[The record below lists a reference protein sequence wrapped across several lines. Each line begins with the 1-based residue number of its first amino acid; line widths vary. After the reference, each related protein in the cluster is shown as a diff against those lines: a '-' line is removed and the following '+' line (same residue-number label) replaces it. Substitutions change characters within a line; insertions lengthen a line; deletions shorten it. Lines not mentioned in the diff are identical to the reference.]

1 MTLAR
6 RGRARSVS
14 RDDSFPFMERVREAL
29 SAALGDRYRIERV
42 LGRGGM
48 ATVYVAED
56 LRHSRQVAIKVLRPD
71 VAAVIGA
78 ERFLREIAIAAR
90 LTHPHVLP
98 LIDSGQADGSLY
110 YVMPYVRG
118 ETLRERLVREQRFAL
133 KDALRIARE
142 LGAGLDYAHREG
154 FVHRDV
160 KPENVLLADGHAV
173 LANFQAGG
181 EHVTEVGLAIG
192 TPEYMSPEQAAG
204 DRELD
209 GRCDEY
215 ALACVVYEMLA
226 GEPPFSGD
234 SARAIVAKHLS
245 EPPAPLR
252 ARRPDAPAAVEQA
265 LARALAKPP
274 ADRFASV
281 AEFTAALEETR
292 PGAAPSLVGRTRSI
306 AVLPF
311 VNASADPDNEY
322 LSDGIS
328 DELINA
334 LTKVDG
340 LRIASRTSAFALK
353 GKPQDIR
360 AIGALLGVSA
370 VLAGT
375 VRKSGARLRI
385 TAQLAAAD
393 DGRTLWSE
401 RYDRTL
407 DDVFAIQDEIART
420 IVSTL
425 RTTFL
430 ADIADPAPQRYTH
443 NLEAYSL
450 YLKGRFCWNKR
461 NQQGVLEAISFF
473 KQAIDHDPD
482 YALAY
487 SGLSDAYALQVDY
500 RSVPVTEG
508 YRLARE
514 YALKALA
521 LDETLPEAHTSLA
534 WVLHVYDWDWPGAM
548 REYARALEL
557 NPGFATAHHWY
568 SYVLLVN
575 GQSDQAMTEVL
586 TALELDPSSLS
597 TRRGVGWISYY
608 TRRYDQAL
616 YHLRRA
622 VAMDPTSEDSY
633 RVMGLVLA
641 QQGAY
646 AEAERAFREAITL
659 SPDLSYATAGVA
671 HVLALSGRRREA
683 EVIVAELE
691 ARARERYVTPVALC
705 IAHLGLKNVDQV
717 FHWLDRAYE
726 DRRGWLT
733 YMKVD
738 PIFDAVRN
746 EPRYAAFLKRM
757 NL

>member
-1 MTLAR
+1 MPLVRDALA
-6 RGRARSVS
+6 
-14 RDDSFPFMERVREAL
+14 EAL
-29 SAALGDRYRIERV
+29 ADRYVIDRE

-56 LRHSRQVAIKVLRPD
+56 RRHDRQVAIKVLRPE
-71 VAAVIGA
+71 VGAAIGA
-78 ERFLREIAIAAR
+78 DRFLREITIAAR

-98 LIDSGQADGSLY
+98 LLDSGQAGGSLY

-118 ETLRERLVREQRFAL
+118 ESLRQRLAHEGRLAVT
-133 KDALRIARE
+133 DVLRLARE

-173 LANFQAGG
+173 IADFGIARAICRSCDDAN
-181 EHVTEVGLAIG
+181 VTEVGLTIG

-204 DRELD
+204 DTDLD
-209 GRCDEY
+209 ARSDVY
-215 ALACVVYEMLA
+215 SLACVVYEALTGA
-226 GEPPFSGD
+226 PPFAGS
-234 SARAIVAKHLS
+234 SARATIALHLT
-245 EPPAPLR
+245 EPAPPVR
-252 ARRPDAPAAVEQA
+252 AKRPDVGPAIEQA
-265 LARALAKPP
+265 LNRALEKAP

-281 AEFTAALEETR
+281 AEFVAALEALGPAGPSPALMGKTR
-292 PGAAPSLVGRTRSI
+292 AI

-311 VNASADPDNEY
+311 VNSSADADNEY
-322 LSDGIS
+322 LSDGIT

-334 LTKVDG
+334 LTKVEG
-340 LRIASRTSAFALK
+340 LRVASRTSVFALK
-353 GKPQDIR
+353 GKLQDVR
-360 AIGALLGVSA
+360 ALGALLGVSV
-370 VLAGT
+370 VLEGA
-375 VRKSGARLRI
+375 VRKAGDRLRI
-385 TAQLAAAD
+385 TAQLSAAD
-393 DGRTLWSE
+393 DGRNLWSE

-407 DDVFAIQDEIART
+407 DDVFAVEDEIART

-430 ADIADPAPQRYTH
+430 ADIADPTPQRYTH
-443 NLEAYSL
+443 NLAAYSL
-450 YLKGRFCWNKR
+450 YLKGRYCWNKR
-461 NQQGVLEAISFF
+461 TQEGVLESISYF

-508 YRLARE
+508 YRMARE

-521 LDETLPEAHTSLA
+521 LDEALPEAHTSLA
-534 WVLHVYDWDWPGAM
+534 WVLHAYDWDWAGAM
-548 REYARALEL
+548 REYRRALEL
-557 NPGFATAHHWY
+557 NPGFATAHHWH
-568 SYVLLVN
+568 SFVLLVN
-575 GQSDQAMTEVL
+575 GQPEQAMAEAL
-586 TALELDPSSLS
+586 TALELDPSAISV
-597 TRRGVGWISYY
+597 RRGVAWLSYY

-622 VAMDPTSEDSY
+622 IAMNPTSEDTY
-633 RVMGLVLA
+633 RILGLVLT

-671 HVLALSGRRREA
+671 HVLALTGRRREA
-683 EVIVAELE
+683 EAIVAELE
-691 ARARERYVTPVALC
+691 ALARHRYVTPVAFC
-705 IAHLGLKNVDQV
+705 IAHLGLRNADQV
-717 FHWLDRAYE
+717 FYWLERAYQ

-733 YMKVD
+733 YLKVD
-738 PIFDAVRN
+738 PIFDAVRDD
-746 EPRYAAFLKRM
+746 PRFAALVNKM
-757 NL
+757 GL

>member
-1 MTLAR
+1 MEP
-6 RGRARSVS
+6 V
-14 RDDSFPFMERVREAL
+14 RDAL
-29 SAALGDRYRIERV
+29 SAALGDRYAIDRV

-56 LRHSRQVAIKVLRPD
+56 RRHNRQVAIKVLRGD
-71 VAAVIGA
+71 VAAAIGA

-98 LIDSGQADGSLY
+98 LIDSGQAAGSLY

-118 ETLRERLVREQRFAL
+118 ESLRQRLAREPRLAL
-133 KDALRIARE
+133 KDALAIARE

-173 LANFQAGG
+173 IADFGIARAICQAGG
-181 EHVTEVGLAIG
+181 DHVTEVGLAIG

-209 GRCDEY
+209 GRCDVY
-215 ALACVVYEMLA
+215 SLACVVYEMLA
-226 GEPPFSGD
+226 GEPPFSGP

-245 EPPAPLR
+245 EPPPPIR

-265 LARALAKPP
+265 LARALAKDP
-274 ADRFASV
+274 ADRFPTV
-281 AEFTAALEETR
+281 AEFVAALEAAQP
-292 PGAAPSLVGRTRSI
+292 PGAAPALVGKTRSI

-311 VNASADPDNEY
+311 VNSSADPENEY
-322 LSDGIS
+322 LCDGVT

-334 LTKVDG
+334 LTKVEG
-340 LRIASRTSAFALK
+340 LRIASRTSVFALK

-370 VLAGT
+370 VLEGT
-375 VRKSGARLRI
+375 VRKSGDRLRI
-385 TAQLAAAD
+385 TVQLAAAD

-401 RYDRTL
+401 RYDRLL
-407 DDVFAIQDEIART
+407 DDVFAVHDEISRT

-430 ADIADPAPQRYTH
+430 ADIADPMPRRYTH

-450 YLKGRFCWNKR
+450 YLKGRYCWNKR
-461 NQQGVLEAISFF
+461 SQEGVLESIAFF
-473 KQAIDHDPD
+473 KQAIDLDPE

-514 YALKALA
+514 YALKALG
-521 LDETLPEAHTSLA
+521 LDDTLPEAHTSLA
-534 WVLHVYDWDWPGAM
+534 WVLHVYDWDWSGAM
-548 REYARALEL
+548 REYRRALEL

-568 SYVLLVN
+568 SFVLLVS
-575 GQSDQAMTEVL
+575 GQPEQAVMEAL
-586 TALELDPSSLS
+586 TALELDPSALS
-597 TRRGVGWISYY
+597 VRRGVGWLSYY
-608 TRRYDQAL
+608 TRRYEQAL

-622 VAMDPTSEDSY
+622 IAMNPTSEDTY
-633 RVMGLVLA
+633 RVLGLVLM

-646 AEAERAFREAITL
+646 GEAERAFREAITL
-659 SPDLSYATAGVA
+659 SPDLSYATAGLA

-683 EVIVAELE
+683 EVLVAELE

-705 IAHLGLKNVDQV
+705 IAHLGLGNVDQV
-717 FHWLDRAYE
+717 FHWLERAYQ

-738 PIFDAVRN
+738 PIFDPVRGD
-746 EPRYAAFLKRM
+746 PRFEEFLTKM
-757 NL
+757 GL

>member
-1 MTLAR
+1 MEP
-6 RGRARSVS
+6 V
-14 RDDSFPFMERVREAL
+14 RDAL
-29 SAALGDRYRIERV
+29 SAALGDRYAIDRV

-48 ATVYVAED
+48 ATVYVAD
-56 LRHSRQVAIKVLRPD
+56 DRRHNRQVAIKVLRSD
-71 VAAVIGA
+71 VAAAIGA

-98 LIDSGQADGSLY
+98 LLDSGQAAGSLY

-118 ETLRERLVREQRFAL
+118 ETLRQRLAREGRLPL
-133 KDALRIARE
+133 KDALRIAQE

-173 LANFQAGG
+173 IADFGIARAICRAGG
-181 EHVTEVGLAIG
+181 DHVTEVGLAIG

-209 GRCDEY
+209 GRCDLY
-215 ALACVVYEMLA
+215 GLACVIYEMLA
-226 GEPPFSGD
+226 GEPPFAGT
-234 SARAIVAKHLS
+234 SARAIIAKHLS
-245 EPPAPLR
+245 DPPPPLR

-265 LARALAKPP
+265 LARALAKDP
-274 ADRFASV
+274 ADRFAGV
-281 AEFTAALEETR
+281 AELVAALEDTR
-292 PGAAPSLVGRTRSI
+292 PVGTTPALLGKTRSI

-311 VNASADPDNEY
+311 VNASADPANEY
-322 LSDGIS
+322 LSDGIT

-334 LTKVDG
+334 LTKVEG
-340 LRIASRTSAFALK
+340 LRIASRTSVFALK

-370 VLAGT
+370 ALEGT
-375 VRKSGARLRI
+375 VRKSGDRLRV
-385 TAQLAAAD
+385 TVQLSAAE
-393 DGRTLWSE
+393 DGRNLWSE
-401 RYDRTL
+401 RYDRAL
-407 DDVFAIQDEIART
+407 DDVFVIQDEIART

-430 ADIADPAPQRYTH
+430 ADIADPTPQRYTH
-443 NLEAYSL
+443 NLKAYSL
-450 YLKGRFCWNKR
+450 YLKGRYCWNKR
-461 NQQGVLEAISFF
+461 TQEGVLEAISFF

-521 LDETLPEAHTSLA
+521 LDESLPEAHTSLA

-548 REYARALEL
+548 REYARALQL

-568 SYVLLVN
+568 AYVLVVN
-575 GQSDQAMTEVL
+575 GQADQAMTEAL
-586 TALELDPSSLS
+586 TALELDSSSLS
-597 TRRGVGWISYY
+597 VRRGVGWISYY
-608 TRRYDQAL
+608 TRRYEQAL

-622 VAMDPTSEDSY
+622 VAMNPTSEDSY

-646 AEAERAFREAITL
+646 AEAQHAVREAITR

-683 EVIVAELE
+683 EAIVAELE
-691 ARARERYVTPVALC
+691 ARARERYVTPVAFC
-705 IAHLGLKNVDQV
+705 IAHLGLRNVDQV

-738 PIFDAVRN
+738 PIFAPVKDD
-746 EPRYAAFLKRM
+746 PRFAEFLRRM
-757 NL
+757 KL

>member
-1 MTLAR
+1 MQ
-6 RGRARSVS
+6 SVQ
-14 RDDSFPFMERVREAL
+14 EAL
-29 SAALGDRYRIERV
+29 SAALADRYTVDRV

-71 VAAVIGA
+71 VAAAIGA
-78 ERFLREIAIAAR
+78 ERFLREIAIVAR

-98 LIDSGQADGSLY
+98 LIDSGQAAGSLY

-118 ETLRERLVREQRFAL
+118 ETLRERLVRERRLAL
-133 KDALRIARE
+133 KDALGIARE

-173 LANFQAGG
+173 LADFGIARAIFQAGG

-209 GRCDEY
+209 GRCDVY

-226 GEPPFSGD
+226 GEPPFSGN
-234 SARAIVAKHLS
+234 SARAIVARHLS
-245 EPPAPLR
+245 EPPTPLR

-265 LARALAKPP
+265 LARALAKDP
-274 ADRFASV
+274 ADRFARV

-292 PGAAPSLVGRTRSI
+292 PGAVPSLVGRTRSI

-311 VNASADPDNEY
+311 VNASADPENEY

-360 AIGALLGVSA
+360 GIGALLGVSA
-370 VLAGT
+370 VLEGT
-375 VRKSGARLRI
+375 VRKSGDRLRI
-385 TAQLAAAD
+385 TAQFTAAD

-430 ADIADPAPQRYTH
+430 ADITDPTPQRYTH

-461 NQQGVLEAISFF
+461 SQEGVLESIAYFE
-473 KQAIDHDPD
+473 QAIDQDPG

-500 RSVPVTEG
+500 RSVPVAEG
-508 YRLARE
+508 YERART

-521 LDETLPEAHTSLA
+521 LDDNLPEAYTSLA
-534 WVLHVYDWDWPGAM
+534 WVLFAFDWDWDGAV
-548 REYARALEL
+548 RAYRRALEL
-557 NPGFATAHHWY
+557 NPGYATGHHWY
-568 SYVLLVN
+568 SFVLLVT
-575 GQSDQAMTEVL
+575 GQAEQALVEAHA
-586 TALELDPSSLS
+586 ALELDPSSLS
-597 TRRGVGWISYY
+597 VRRGLGWLYYY
-608 TRRYDQAL
+608 TRRYESAQ
-616 YHLRRA
+616 YHLQRA
-622 VAMDPTSEDSY
+622 IAMNPTAEDTY
-633 RVMGLVLA
+633 RILGLVLTQA
-641 QQGAY
+641 GAY
-646 AEAERAFREAITL
+646 DEAERAFREAITL

-671 HVLALSGRRREA
+671 HVLALRGRRREA
-683 EVIVAELE
+683 EALLAELE
-691 ARARERYVTPVALC
+691 ARARDRYVSPVAFC
-705 IAHLGLKNVDQV
+705 IGHLGLRNIDQV
-717 FHWLDRAYE
+717 FFWLERAYE

-733 YMKVD
+733 YLKVD
-738 PIFDAVRN
+738 PIFDPVKDDPRFAEFVR
-746 EPRYAAFLKRM
+746 RM
-757 NL
+757 KL

>member
-1 MTLAR
+1 
-6 RGRARSVS
+6 
-14 RDDSFPFMERVREAL
+14 MERVREDV
-29 SAALGDRYRIERV
+29 SAALADRYAIDRV

-71 VAAVIGA
+71 VAAAIGA
-78 ERFLREIAIAAR
+78 ERFLREITIAAR

-98 LIDSGQADGSLY
+98 LIDSGQAAGSLY

-118 ETLRERLVREQRFAL
+118 ETLRQRLVREQRLPL
-133 KDALRIARE
+133 KDALGIARE

-173 LANFQAGG
+173 LADFGIARAICQAGG

-209 GRCDEY
+209 GRCDVY
-215 ALACVVYEMLA
+215 ALACVIYEMLA
-226 GEPPFSGD
+226 GEPPFSGG

-245 EPPAPLR
+245 EPPPPLR

-265 LARALAKPP
+265 LARALAKDP

-281 AEFTAALEETR
+281 AEFATALEESR
-292 PGAAPSLVGRTRSI
+292 PAAAPAIVGKTRSI

-311 VNASADPDNEY
+311 VNASADPENEY
-322 LSDGIS
+322 LCDGVT

-334 LTKVDG
+334 LTKVEG
-340 LRIASRTSAFALK
+340 LRIASRTSVFALK

-370 VLAGT
+370 VLEGT
-375 VRKSGARLRI
+375 VRKSGDRLRI
-385 TAQLAAAD
+385 TVQLAAAD

-401 RYDRTL
+401 RYDRLL
-407 DDVFAIQDEIART
+407 DDVFAVHDEISRT

-430 ADIADPAPQRYTH
+430 ADIADPTSQRYTD
-443 NLEAYSL
+443 NVQAYSL

-461 NQQGVLEAISFF
+461 SQEGVREAIAYFE
-473 KQAIDHDPD
+473 QAIAHDPG
-482 YALAY
+482 YTLAY
-487 SGLSDAYALQVDY
+487 SGLSDSYALQVDY
-500 RSVPVTEG
+500 RGVPVTEG
-508 YRLARE
+508 YELARR
-514 YALKALA
+514 YALKALE
-521 LDETLPEAHTSLA
+521 LDDNLPEAHTSLA
-534 WVLHVYDWDWPGAM
+534 WVQFAYDWDWEGAEGSY
-548 REYARALEL
+548 RRALAL
-557 NPGFATAHHWY
+557 NPAYATGHHWY
-568 SYVLLVN
+568 SFVLLVS
-575 GQSDQAMTEVL
+575 GQSEQALVEAH

-597 TRRGVGWISYY
+597 IRRGLGWLYYY
-608 TRRYDQAL
+608 TRRYESAV

-622 VAMDPTSEDSY
+622 IAMNPTSEDTY
-633 RVMGLVLA
+633 RVLGLVLT

-646 AEAERAFREAITL
+646 DEAERAFREAITL
-659 SPDLSYATAGVA
+659 SPELSYATAGVA
-671 HVLALSGRRREA
+671 HVLALRGRRREA
-683 EVIVAELE
+683 EALLAELE
-691 ARARERYVTPVALC
+691 ARARDHYVSPVGFC
-705 IAHLGLKNVDQV
+705 IVHLGLRNIDQV
-717 FHWLDRAYE
+717 FTWLERAYE

-733 YMKVD
+733 YLKVD
-738 PIFDAVRN
+738 PMLDAVRDDSRFA
-746 EPRYAAFLKRM
+746 ELVRRM
-757 NL
+757 RL

>member
-1 MTLAR
+1 
-6 RGRARSVS
+6 
-14 RDDSFPFMERVREAL
+14 MERVLEDL
-29 SAALGDRYRIERV
+29 SAALGERYTIDRV

-56 LRHSRQVAIKVLRPD
+56 LRHSRQVAIKVLRSD
-71 VAAVIGA
+71 VAAAIGA
-78 ERFLREIAIAAR
+78 ERFLREITIAAR

-98 LIDSGQADGSLY
+98 LIDSGQAAGSLY

-118 ETLRERLVREQRFAL
+118 ETLRQRLVREQRLPL
-133 KDALRIARE
+133 KDALAIARE

-173 LANFQAGG
+173 LADFGIARAICQAGG

-209 GRCDEY
+209 GRCDVY
-215 ALACVVYEMLA
+215 AFACVIYEMLA
-226 GEPPFSGD
+226 GAPPFSGE
-234 SARAIVAKHLS
+234 SARAIIAKHLS
-245 EPPAPLR
+245 EPPTPLR

-265 LARALAKPP
+265 LARALAKDP

-281 AEFTAALEETR
+281 ADLVAALEDTR
-292 PGAAPSLVGRTRSI
+292 AVAAVPAPAGKTRSI

-311 VNASADPDNEY
+311 VNASADPENEY

-340 LRIASRTSAFALK
+340 LR
-353 GKPQDIR
+353 
-360 AIGALLGVSA
+360 
-370 VLAGT
+370 
-375 VRKSGARLRI
+375 
-385 TAQLAAAD
+385 TA
-393 DGRTLWSE
+393 
-401 RYDRTL
+401 
-407 DDVFAIQDEIART
+407 
-420 IVSTL
+420 
-425 RTTFL
+425 FL
-430 ADIADPAPQRYTH
+430 ADIADPTPQRYTH
-443 NLEAYSL
+443 NLAAYSL
-450 YLKGRFCWNKR
+450 YLKGRYCWNKR
-461 NQQGVLEAISFF
+461 SQEGVLESIAFF
-473 KQAIDHDPD
+473 KQAIDLDPG

-514 YALKALA
+514 YALKALE
-521 LDETLPEAHTSLA
+521 LDDTLAEAHTSLA
-534 WVLHVYDWDWPGAM
+534 WVLHIYDWDWSGAM
-548 REYARALEL
+548 REYGRALEL

-568 SYVLLVN
+568 SFVLMVT
-575 GQSDQAMTEVL
+575 GQKEQAVMEAL

-597 TRRGVGWISYY
+597 VRRGVGWLSYY
-608 TRRYDQAL
+608 SRRYEHAL

-622 VAMDPTSEDSY
+622 IAMNPTSEDTY
-633 RVMGLVLA
+633 RVLGLVLM

-683 EVIVAELE
+683 EALVAELE
-691 ARARERYVTPVALC
+691 ARARARYVTPVAFC
-705 IAHLGLKNVDQV
+705 IAHLGLRNIDQV
-717 FHWLDRAYE
+717 FHWLERAYE

-733 YMKVD
+733 YLRVD
-738 PIFDAVRN
+738 PIFDPVKDD
-746 EPRYAAFLKRM
+746 PRFAEFLRRM

>member
-1 MTLAR
+1 MDP
-6 RGRARSVS
+6 V
-14 RDDSFPFMERVREAL
+14 RDAVAAVT
-29 SAALGDRYRIERV
+29 AALGERYAIDRE
-42 LGRGGM
+42 LGRGGK
-48 ATVYVAED
+48 ATVYVAQD
-56 LRHSRQVAIKVLRPD
+56 RRHGREVAVKVLRPD
-71 VAAVIGA
+71 VAAAIGA
-78 ERFLREIAIAAR
+78 ERLLREITIAAR

-98 LIDSGQADGSLY
+98 LLDSGQAAGALY

-118 ETLRERLVREQRFAL
+118 ESLRQRLAREGRLAL

-154 FVHRDV
+154 FIHRDV

-173 LANFQAGG
+173 IADFGIARAICQSCDGDN
-181 EHVTEVGLAIG
+181 VTEVGLTIG

-204 DRELD
+204 DRDLD
-209 GRCDEY
+209 GRSDVY
-215 ALACVVYEMLA
+215 SLACVIYETLA
-226 GEPPFSGD
+226 GEPPFGGA
-234 SARAIVAKHLS
+234 SARAVMAKHLS
-245 EPPAPLR
+245 EPPPPLR

-265 LARALAKPP
+265 LARALGKDP
-274 ADRFASV
+274 ADRFPSV
-281 AEFTAALEETR
+281 AEFVAALDATHA
-292 PGAAPSLVGRTRSI
+292 PGAVPALVGKTRSL

-311 VNASADPDNEY
+311 VNASADPENEY
-322 LSDGIS
+322 LCDGVT

-334 LTKVDG
+334 LTKVEG
-340 LRIASRTSAFALK
+340 LRIASRTSVFALK

-370 VLAGT
+370 VLEGT
-375 VRKSGARLRI
+375 VRKSGDRLRI

-393 DGRTLWSE
+393 DGRNLWSE

-407 DDVFAIQDEIART
+407 DDVFAVQDEISRT

-430 ADIADPAPQRYTH
+430 ADIADPTPQRYTH
-443 NLEAYSL
+443 NLAAYSL
-450 YLKGRFCWNKR
+450 YLKGRYCWNKR
-461 NQQGVLEAISFF
+461 SQEGVLESIAFF
-473 KQAIDHDPD
+473 KQAIDLDPG

-514 YALKALA
+514 YALKALE
-521 LDETLPEAHTSLA
+521 LDDTLPEAHTSLA
-534 WVLHVYDWDWPGAM
+534 WVLHVYDWDWSGAM
-548 REYARALEL
+548 REYGRALEL

-568 SYVLLVN
+568 SFVLMVT
-575 GQSDQAMTEVL
+575 GQKEQAVMEAL

-597 TRRGVGWISYY
+597 VRRGVGWLSYY
-608 TRRYDQAL
+608 SRRYEHAL

-622 VAMDPTSEDSY
+622 IAMNPTSEDTY
-633 RVMGLVLA
+633 RVLGLVLM

-683 EVIVAELE
+683 EALVAELE
-691 ARARERYVTPVALC
+691 ARARARYVTPVAFC
-705 IAHLGLKNVDQV
+705 IAHLGLRNIDQV
-717 FHWLDRAYE
+717 FHWLERAYE

-733 YMKVD
+733 YLGVD
-738 PIFDAVRN
+738 PIFDPVKDD
-746 EPRYAAFLKRM
+746 PRFAEFLRRM

>member
-1 MTLAR
+1 MDP
-6 RGRARSVS
+6 V
-14 RDDSFPFMERVREAL
+14 RDAVAAVT
-29 SAALGDRYRIERV
+29 AALGERYAIDRE

-48 ATVYVAED
+48 ATVYVAQD
-56 LRHSRQVAIKVLRPD
+56 RRHGREVAVKVLRPD
-71 VAAVIGA
+71 VAAAIGA
-78 ERFLREIAIAAR
+78 ERFLREITIAAR

-98 LIDSGQADGSLY
+98 LLDSGQAAGSLY

-118 ETLRERLVREQRFAL
+118 ETLRQRLVREQRLPL
-133 KDALRIARE
+133 KDALAIARE
-142 LGAGLDYAHREG
+142 LGGALDYAHREG

-160 KPENVLLADGHAV
+160 KPENVLLVDGHAV
-173 LANFQAGG
+173 IADFGIARAICQAGG
-181 EHVTEVGLAIG
+181 EDVTEVGLAIG

-209 GRCDEY
+209 GRCDVY
-215 ALACVVYEMLA
+215 AFACVIYEMLA
-226 GEPPFSGD
+226 GAPPFSGA

-245 EPPAPLR
+245 EPPRPPPT
-252 ARRPDAPAAVEQA
+252 RRPDAPAAVEQA
-265 LARALAKPP
+265 LARALAKDP

-281 AEFTAALEETR
+281 AAFMTALEETR
-292 PGAAPSLVGRTRSI
+292 PGAVASVVGKTRSI

-311 VNASADPDNEY
+311 VNASADPENEY

-370 VLAGT
+370 VLEGT
-375 VRKSGARLRI
+375 VRKSGDRLRI
-385 TAQLAAAD
+385 TAQLSAAD
-393 DGRTLWSE
+393 DGRNLWSE

-407 DDVFAIQDEIART
+407 DDVFAVQDEISRT

-430 ADIADPAPQRYTH
+430 ADIADPTPQRYTH
-443 NLEAYSL
+443 NLAAYSL
-450 YLKGRFCWNKR
+450 YLKGRYCWNKR
-461 NQQGVLEAISFF
+461 SQEGVLESIAFF
-473 KQAIDHDPD
+473 KQAIDLDPG

-514 YALKALA
+514 YALKAL
-521 LDETLPEAHTSLA
+521 E
-534 WVLHVYDWDWPGAM
+534 
-548 REYARALEL
+548 
-557 NPGFATAHHWY
+557 
-568 SYVLLVN
+568 
-575 GQSDQAMTEVL
+575 
-586 TALELDPSSLS
+586 PSSLS
-597 TRRGVGWISYY
+597 VRRGVGWLSYY
-608 TRRYDQAL
+608 SRRYEHAL

-622 VAMDPTSEDSY
+622 IAMNPTSEDTY
-633 RVMGLVLA
+633 RVLGLVLM

-683 EVIVAELE
+683 EALVAELE
-691 ARARERYVTPVALC
+691 ARARARYVTPVAFC
-705 IAHLGLKNVDQV
+705 IAHLGLRNIDQV
-717 FHWLDRAYE
+717 FHWLERAYE

-733 YMKVD
+733 YLGVD
-738 PIFDAVRN
+738 PIFDPVKDD
-746 EPRYAAFLKRM
+746 PRFGELVKRM
-757 NL
+757 RL